1 MARGIT
7 QEQVNGAIEQLLLS
21 GERPTIERVRA
32 ALGTGSPNTLTR
44 MLDVWWQGLGERLT
58 ARRRSA
64 SIPDAPA
71 AVVDAASALWEAALA
86 AGKVHA
92 EGLVA
97 PERAALADVV
107 AKADASVKAARASL
121 STLEARLATALADTE
136 ALRATLVLRDQRI
149 FDLERHNAE
158 TGTALQ
164 AQVDLANALSEQLSA
179 AQRDAQRERAAATAE
194 RETLLAHARQAE
206 DRAYVEVD
214 RLRQEVKGLKAQV
227 TSQVREH
234 AAALRAAEQ
243 ARRTA
248 ESDGQRA
255 QREVATLRGRLD
267 TLVATAP
274 EKAKK
279 GALRSRRDSPE
290 AAPAPA
296 PQAPRRS
303 TGRRTP

>member
-64 SIPDAPA
+64 AIPDAPA

-92 EGLVA
+92 EALVA

-107 AKADASVKAARASL
+107 AKADASVNAARASL
-121 STLEARLATALADTE
+121 STVEAQLAAAVADAD

-149 FDLERHNAE
+149 VDMERHHAE
-158 TGTALQ
+158 TVTALQ
-164 AQVDLANALSEQLSA
+164 AQVEFANALSERLST
-179 AQRDAQRERAAATAE
+179 AQRDAQRERAVAASE

-206 DRAYVEVD
+206 DRAYGEVD
-214 RLRQEVKGLKAQV
+214 RLRQEIKGLKAQV

-255 QREVATLRGRLD
+255 QREVATLRGRLEA
-267 TLVATAP
+267 LLANAP
-274 EKAKK
+274 AKANK
-279 GALRSRRDSPE
+279 GPHRGRRDSPD
-290 AAPAPA
+290 AAPVPA

>member
-71 AVVDAASALWEAALA
+71 AVVDAACALWEAALA

-194 RETLLAHARQAE
+194 RETL
-206 DRAYVEVD
+206 RAYVEVD